1 MLPSLRLIAVTFVFG
16 FAAAFAGLRIAAVT
30 LIAQDSPPALLTPP
44 TPAPIVLAHGLA
56 ARPVQAPVIAPIPA
70 LDPPPELVVPVMF
83 NLDSVIA
90 ATEPVAEVAAVAP
103 EITPPPA
110 KLAPLTILP
119 EIAWRSVP
127 EATPEPA
134 KLPPLTILP
143 EMASRS
149 EIETTSLS
157 AEPVP
162 LPAVPEIALQAAP
175 EPLTAPD
182 VNLAQS
188 APGVPPP
195 GATIDARAQRH
206 ANVEAT
212 GAIDPAASSASAPTG
227 VDGSNL
233 VMESPPIAVWVR
245 LPVAKPPP
253 RSETK
258 DNAKAPAKPK
268 ARTAHAK
275 RSAPARRTA
284 PPDPFQMIF
293 ANPRHKFDRPSTWTS
308 GATKGRAAG
317 IYVPNH

>member
-16 FAAAFAGLRIAAVT
+16 FAAVFAGLRIAAVT
-30 LIAQDSPPALLTPP
+30 LIAQDSTPAVLTPP
-44 TPAPIVLAHGLA
+44 AAAPIVLAHGLA
-56 ARPVQAPVIAPIPA
+56 ARPVQAPVIAPIPT
-70 LDPPPELVVPVMF
+70 LDPPPELVPVMF

-90 ATEPVAEVAAVAP
+90 ATEPAAEVAAVAP
-103 EITPPPA
+103 EITPPPV

-143 EMASRS
+143 EMASRL
-149 EIETTSLS
+149 EIETTSVS

-195 GATIDARAQRH
+195 VATIDARAQRH

-212 GAIDPAASSASAPTG
+212 GAIDPAVSSASAPIG

-233 VMESPPIAVWVR
+233 AMESPPIVVWVR

-253 RSETK
+253 HSETK
-258 DNAKAPAKPK
+258 GSAKTPAKPK
-268 ARTAHAK
+268 ARTANAK

-293 ANPRHKFDRPSTWTS
+293 ANPRHKFDRPSTWPS
-308 GATKGRAAG
+308 GASKGRAAG